1 MIGKVTSVFPD
12 NYQNIELEKLIEVY
26 RKGPVRLESVLADL
40 SDHDLRAYP
49 IDNKWSIKEIVFHI
63 TDSEIIGASR
73 IKMILGEKN
82 KDLPFY
88 DQDSWATN
96 MAYNSLSEKQMMNSI
111 NVFSAIRVQLTELF
125 VNLKQS
131 DWEKTGIHAEF
142 GNVSV
147 RNLLE
152 LYADHSERHISQISD
167 RRMMLGRSIDI
178 EAILPERLY

>member
-1 MIGKVTSVFPD
+1 MAVFPD
-12 NYQNIELEKLIEVY
+12 NYQNIEFEKLIEVY
-26 RKGPVRLESVLADL
+26 GKGPLRLKTVLADL
-40 SDHDLRAYP
+40 SDHDLSAYP
-49 IDNKWSIKEIVFHI
+49 ISNKWSIKEIVFHI
-63 TDSEIIGASR
+63 TDSELIGAAR
-73 IKMILGEKN
+73 IKMILGEEN

-88 DQDSWATN
+88 DQDSWVSN
-96 MAYNSLSEKQMMNSI
+96 MDYNSFSEKQMMDSI
-111 NVFSAIRVQLTELF
+111 KVFTAIRVHLTGTF

-167 RRMMLGRSIDI
+167 RRMLLGRAIGI
-178 EAILPERLY
+178 EDILPKRLY

>member
-26 RKGPVRLESVLADL
+26 GKGPIRLETVLADL
-40 SDHDLRAYP
+40 SDHDLGAYP

-63 TDSEIIGASR
+63 TDSEIIGAAR
-73 IKMILGEKN
+73 IKMILGEEN
-82 KDLPFY
+82 RDLPFY
-88 DQDSWATN
+88 DQDSWVSN
-96 MAYNSLSEKQMMNSI
+96 MDYNSFTEKQMIDSI
-111 NVFSAIRVQLTELF
+111 KVFTAIRVLLTDTF
-125 VNLKQS
+125 FNLKQS
-131 DWEKTGIHAEF
+131 DWEKTGMHAEF

-167 RRMMLGRSIDI
+167 RRMLLGRAIGIEDI
-178 EAILPERLY
+178 LSERLY